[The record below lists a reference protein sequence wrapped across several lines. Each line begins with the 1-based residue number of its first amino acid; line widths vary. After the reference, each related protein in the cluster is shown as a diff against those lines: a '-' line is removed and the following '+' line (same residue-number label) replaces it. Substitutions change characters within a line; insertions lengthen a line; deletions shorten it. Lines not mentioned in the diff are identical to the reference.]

1 MANPNSTL
9 LTAEERRTLYGVP
22 VLNDI
27 ERTEYFTFTD
37 DEIKILNSFYHIE
50 NAVYFAISL
59 AFFKLKYT
67 LINFSYQEVTPER
80 QHVMK
85 RYFPNEISPR
95 NFPDD
100 KDAIA
105 RIENKV
111 LNAVGFSRF
120 RKDIADKIVSILQ
133 DQACSYPRQRQLC
146 KTLLN
151 HMIKENVAIPTF
163 TTVQDCVA
171 QIWNDEQSRVIK
183 SYYRYTTKTQ
193 RECVM
198 ILLDKTDDH
207 HRIISIKKDMKQ
219 FNTESIYEELEKHQ
233 VLKMVFLI
241 AKSVLP
247 KLQLPDTTIDYYAQL
262 INYYNGTR
270 LKQLN
275 PDIVSL
281 YLLCYSYSRFQV
293 LNDNLLEAFKKHT
306 LNYVDEGNTAA
317 DSEAS
322 KFVDE
327 LEAIRY
333 KVHDL
338 LMTIKNDT
346 HKTHI
351 KKSKLYKSIPESELE
366 ITAKILVND
375 KLDKTF
381 LFWRH
386 IDQNE
391 SSIVLN
397 LRPLFLNLDMTIVRN
412 DSLSDVVIFM
422 KDYLSSNKRPSISKS
437 IISWI
442 SSDDLPYIVKNDIVL
457 ENRFE
462 FLLYKNLTHHIATNK
477 LILKFSVKHKDV
489 DDNFITLP
497 KWKKEKRKLLKSIPY
512 PKLQLSSPTLLLEE
526 KENSL
531 KFLYQKTNH
540 DIKNGNNKDV
550 ILKPGNNGSI
560 TWRLTSLE
568 KTIEPNE
575 SLFLHFPKRSI
586 VDIMRFVDAK
596 TQYSK
601 SLESI
606 LPKSIKSEKTP
617 EATDA
622 VILSNAIRMGSR
634 AMASVCDF
642 SLNQLLIAENENIRM
657 ETIVDA
663 ANIINTKAQE
673 LEIFKYYN
681 IGGLNHISLDGLKLG
696 TRIQNIKARHS
707 PKFLENDTGVSSY
720 NAIFNHF
727 PVVGKLI
734 GSNEYEGNFTF
745 EMAFHQN
752 MMDFKVDRAST
763 DRHGINPFNFSWFD
777 LADSEHAPRIPK
789 PHRERLW
796 GFGKHSDYSNLIIT
810 PNSIAN
816 KNYIFDEWDN
826 MQRVM
831 VSMLTGVAIPSVV
844 LAKMSPDKYRSK
856 TKLAFSHY
864 NNIVKSEFILKTIND
879 KQFRTAIEFALNRG
893 EAFNNLYRAIA
904 LLNGG
909 KFRGQSEAEMILWDQ
924 CTRLVASI
932 ILYYNAYILNH
943 LYLNAKSQAE
953 KDVILA
959 LSPGAWIHINMLG
972 YYRFCGLDSSRFVD
986 DWLTK
991 WNWQQALK
999 VG

>member
-9 LTAEERRTLYGVP
+9 LTAEERRSLYGVP

-37 DEIKILNSFYHIE
+37 DEIKILNGFDHIE

-67 LINFSYQEVTPER
+67 LINFSYQDVTPER
-80 QHVMK
+80 QYVMK

-100 KDAIA
+100 KDTIA

-120 RKDIADKIVSILQ
+120 RKDVSDKIISTIQ
-133 DQACSYPRQRQLC
+133 DQASSYPRQRQLC

-151 HMIKENVAIPTF
+151 HMIKENVAIPSF
-163 TTVQDCVA
+163 TAVQECVT

-183 SYYRYTTKTQ
+183 AYYRYTTKIQ

-198 ILLDKTDDH
+198 SLLDKTDDH

-219 FNTESIYEELEKHQ
+219 FNTESIHEELEKHK
-233 VLKMVFLI
+233 VLNMVFLV
-241 AKSVLP
+241 AKSVLL
-247 KLQLPDTTIDYYAQL
+247 KLQLPDATIDYFSQL

-293 LNDNLLEAFKKHT
+293 LNDNLLEAFKKRT
-306 LNYVDEGNTAA
+306 LNYDGEANTAA

-327 LEAIRY
+327 LDAIRH

-338 LMTIKNDT
+338 LMTIKNDK
-346 HKTHI
+346 HKIHI

-366 ITAKILVND
+366 MTAKILIND
-375 KLDKTF
+375 KFDKKF

-391 SSIVLN
+391 GSIVLN

-412 DSLSDVVIFM
+412 DALSDVVIFM
-422 KDYLSSNKRPSISKS
+422 KDYLSSDKRPSIPKS

-442 SSDDLPYIVKNDIVL
+442 ADYDLPYIVKNNVVL

-462 FLLYKNLTHHIATNK
+462 FLLYKSLTHHISTNK

-497 KWKKEKRKLLKSIPY
+497 KWKKEKSKLLKSIPY
-512 PKLQLSSPTLLLEE
+512 PKLQLSSPASLLDE
-526 KENSL
+526 KEYSL
-531 KFLYQKTNH
+531 KLLYQKTNH
-540 DIKNGNNKDV
+540 DIKNGSNKEV
-550 ILKPGNNGSI
+550 ILKPGNNGNI
-560 TWRLTSLE
+560 AWRLTSLE
-568 KTIEPNE
+568 KTVEPNE

-586 VDIMRFVDAK
+586 VNIMRFVGAK

-601 SLESI
+601 ALESI
-606 LPKSIKSEKTP
+606 LPKSIKSEKTS

-663 ANIINTKAQE
+663 ANIVNTKAQK
-673 LEIFKYYN
+673 LEIFKHYN
-681 IGGLNHISLDGLKLG
+681 IGGLNHITLDGLKLG
-696 TRIQNIKARHS
+696 TRIQNIMARHS
-707 PKFLENDTGVSSY
+707 PKFLGNDTGVSSY

-752 MMDFKVDRAST
+752 MMNFKVDRAST

-789 PHRERLW
+789 LHRERL
-796 GFGKHSDYSNLIIT
+796 
-810 PNSIAN
+810 
-816 KNYIFDEWDN
+816 
-826 MQRVM
+826 
-831 VSMLTGVAIPSVV
+831 
-844 LAKMSPDKYRSK
+844 
-856 TKLAFSHY
+856 
-864 NNIVKSEFILKTIND
+864 
-879 KQFRTAIEFALNRG
+879 
-893 EAFNNLYRAIA
+893 
-904 LLNGG
+904 
-909 KFRGQSEAEMILWDQ
+909 
-924 CTRLVASI
+924 
-932 ILYYNAYILNH
+932 
-943 LYLNAKSQAE
+943 
-953 KDVILA
+953 
-959 LSPGAWIHINMLG
+959 
-972 YYRFCGLDSSRFVD
+972 
-986 DWLTK
+986 
-991 WNWQQALK
+991 
-999 VG
+999 